1 MSIRRPIFT
10 AALATIFAATCWTTL
25 NGQTNGYR
33 STANRL
39 SGTYQLDRSRSD
51 DADRVVQQA
60 TRSLPA
66 AERDRAYQSLRARL
80 DAPEQISID
89 LQGRDVS
96 IASSSG
102 PRLDFAA
109 DGRART
115 ETNQNGRVITTNA
128 NVRGQVLNVSTTGDR
143 GNSYTVRFE
152 PVGDELHVTRRL
164 DSDVRNIS
172 VSAQSYYHRVSA
184 QPNWAIYNDRG
195 RYDDRGRYGSTAGGG
210 TVPGGTMITARLDN
224 DLDSRTAREGD
235 RFTMTVTGPNQ
246 YRNATLEGYVVR
258 RDDNGSSDN
267 LVFDFDRMRMSN
279 GRSMP
284 FDGTIQSVRTA
295 DGREIR
301 VTQSGAV
308 HDRSGYNT
316 SNAEHAA
323 IGAALGAII
332 GAIAGGG
339 KGAAIGGAAGGAG
352 TLLIEGPERFSLRAG
367 TEMTIATIG
376 PQTVQRR

>member
-1 MSIRRPIFT
+1 MSTRRHTF
-10 AALATIFAATCWTTL
+10 AAAFATILAATCWTTL

-33 STANRL
+33 SAANRL
-39 SGTYQLDRSRSD
+39 SGTYELDRSRSD

-66 AERDRAYQSLRARL
+66 EQRDRAYQNLRARL

-115 ETNQNGRVITTNA
+115 ETNANGRAITTSA

-152 PVGDELHVTRRL
+152 PVGDGLRVTRRL
-164 DSDVRNIS
+164 DSDVRNMS
-172 VSAQSYYHRVSA
+172 VSAQSYYRRVST
-184 QPNWAIYNDRG
+184 QPNWALYNTDRG
-195 RYDDRGRYGSTAGGG
+195 RYDDRGRYGATSGG
-210 TVPGGTMITARLDN
+210 TVPGGTIITARLDN

-246 YRNATLEGYVVR
+246 YRNATLDGYVVR

-267 LVFDFDRMRMSN
+267 LIFDFDRMRMSN

-284 FDGTIQSVRTA
+284 FEGTIQSVRTA

-301 VTQSGAV
+301 VTQSGGV

-352 TLLIEGPERFSLRAG
+352 TLLIEGPERVSLRAG

-376 PQTVQRR
+376 PQIVARR